1 MQRALTGKMQL
12 LILSDN
18 KEKRKGQMIKKE
30 EGSLF

>member
-1 MQRALTGKMQL
+1 MQNTLTGKMQP

-30 EGSLF
+30 EGSLY